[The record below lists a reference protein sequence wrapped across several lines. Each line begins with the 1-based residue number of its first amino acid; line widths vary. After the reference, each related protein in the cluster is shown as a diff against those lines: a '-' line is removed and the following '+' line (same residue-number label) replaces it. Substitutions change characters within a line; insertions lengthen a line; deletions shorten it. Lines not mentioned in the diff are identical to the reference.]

1 MYICTLR
8 CICHLSEQQMYLYR
22 QATHAISILESCLC
36 VAVIFLCNLAAFCRR
51 LRNNVMLEHMSKY
64 LFFRKLQS
72 QLHAPINQSCFV
84 LRFVFMNIKNKIG
97 LFKQAD

>member
-1 MYICTLR
+1 
-8 CICHLSEQQMYLYR
+8 
-22 QATHAISILESCLC
+22 
-36 VAVIFLCNLAAFCRR
+36 
-51 LRNNVMLEHMSKY
+51 MLEHMSKY
-64 LFFRKLQS
+64 LFFRKLQI